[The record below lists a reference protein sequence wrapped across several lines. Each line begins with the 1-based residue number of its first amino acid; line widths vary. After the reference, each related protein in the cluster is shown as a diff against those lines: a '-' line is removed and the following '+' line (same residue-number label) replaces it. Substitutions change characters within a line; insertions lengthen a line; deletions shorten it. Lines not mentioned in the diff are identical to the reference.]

1 MCVGGCCQNMFVDW
15 LKRLQ
20 PLRALPAW
28 VRYGLTALIVL
39 ACLAIR
45 YSLQQIEQPEH
56 LPQFLMFMPAVIVAS
71 FLFDRGS
78 GFFAVAFGALLGSYF
93 FVSPPRSFALQDPG
107 EIIGLVTFVVIGLLT
122 ASIIEALRHTVDR
135 LHTTIDALGAAE
147 EASRQSLSLM
157 TEIMEGTPD
166 PIFVKNRRSQYVHA
180 NAATANV
187 FGTTKEQLIGRSEA
201 DFMPP
206 DEAERVLSTDRQVM
220 NTGRTLGLEEVVVGA
235 DGVARTYLTTKAPW
249 CTSNGEVLGII
260 GVARDIHDRKVIE
273 ERLKTANAHK
283 QLLLNDINHRVKNH
297 LQTVS
302 ALLYA
307 SRQRAADEGS
317 QEALDTAISQLQVL
331 ARVYDRLQLREG
343 ATTVDASEFIQAL
356 AVDLR
361 ATILS
366 RRMIV
371 LRCSADRCLL
381 DSSHAVLLGLAINEL
396 VTNALKYAFPSARD
410 GEIEISL
417 RLDGDN
423 MRLEV
428 IDNGVGISPEAI
440 AGRGRRLVLSF
451 AHELGGT
458 VDWHSGASGTRAVLT
473 FPVRMERYEGSG

>member
-1 MCVGGCCQNMFVDW
+1 MFVAW
-15 LKRLQ
+15 LKQLR
-20 PLRALPAW
+20 PLRALPSW
-28 VRYGLTALIVL
+28 VRYGLTSLIVL

-45 YSLQQIEQPEH
+45 YSLERIDGPEH
-56 LPQFLMFMPAVIVAS
+56 LPLFLTFMPAVIIAS

-78 GFFAVAFGALLGSYF
+78 GFFAVALSVLLGIYF
-93 FVSPPRSFALQDPG
+93 FIAPQHSFALQNAG
-107 EIIGLVTFVVIGLLT
+107 EVIRVSSFVFIGLLT

-135 LHTTIDALGAAE
+135 LHATIEALATAE
-147 EASRQSLSLM
+147 KESQQHLSLM
-157 TEIMEGTPD
+157 NEIMEGTPD
-166 PIFVKNRRSQYVHA
+166 PIFVKNLRSQYVHA
-180 NAATANV
+180 NAATAKV
-187 FGTTKEQLIGRSEA
+187 FGTTKQQLIGRSEV

-206 DEAERVLSTDRQVM
+206 DEAERVLSTDRQVI
-220 NTGRTLGLEEVVVGA
+220 NTGGALSLEEVVAGA
-235 DGVARTYLTTKAPW
+235 DGTARTYLTTKAPW

-260 GVARDIHDRKVIE
+260 GVARDIHDRKVME
-273 ERLKTANAHK
+273 ERLKTANGHK

-307 SRQRAADEGS
+307 SRQRTSDEGA

-343 ATTVDASEFIQAL
+343 ATTVDASDFIQAL

-366 RRMIV
+366 RRMID

-410 GEIEISL
+410 GKIEISL
-417 RLDGDN
+417 RVDGDI
-423 MRLEV
+423 MRVEV
-428 IDNGVGISPEAI
+428 IDNGVGISPEAKT
-440 AGRGRRLVLSF
+440 GRGRRLVLSF
-451 AHELGGT
+451 ARELGGT
-458 VDWHSGASGTRAVLT
+458 VDWHSDASGTRAVLS
-473 FPVRMERYEGSG
+473 FPLRSERATAHEPDYT